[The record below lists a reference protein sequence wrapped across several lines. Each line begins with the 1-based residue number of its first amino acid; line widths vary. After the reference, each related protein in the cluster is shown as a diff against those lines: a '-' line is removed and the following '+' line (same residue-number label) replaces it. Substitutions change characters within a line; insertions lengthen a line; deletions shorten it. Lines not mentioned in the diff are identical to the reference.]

1 MLELWLMDK
10 IPIPPLVDRISLIR
24 RIQSKIKRFQLNEQ
38 ISDPIAKID
47 GKATDFFNLPTYNTI
62 YRNFKQTLIE
72 LERLYDLLIEV
83 EDCEKKL
90 TALPTGTSMRLQVKR
105 L

>member
-1 MLELWLMDK
+1 MDK

-24 RIQSKIKRFQLNEQ
+24 RIQSKIKRFQLNEE
-38 ISDPIAKID
+38 ISDPIRVTI
-47 GKATDFFNLPTYNTI
+47 FSNLLTYHTI
-62 YRNFKQTLIE
+62 NRNFKQTLIE

-90 TALPTGTSMRLQVKR
+90 TALPTGTSMRLQVRK

>member
-38 ISDPIAKID
+38 ISDPIAK
-47 GKATDFFNLPTYNTI
+47 KVSRFFSNLPTYNTI